1 MAIDTN
7 PYTNV
12 LNLGQGATPA
22 QIRGGKRPP
31 TGPPRGK
38 GGRPPYPGEPTGTGP
53 LPPVT
58 VSGTK
63 TRTNPN
69 NDPFDLPEW
78 VIRAHITATEEE
90 MREMYGLPDSVD
102 VDALRFN
109 RRALELANDQWF
121 GRITQYTDE
130 VRKGGRVTEYQRKRM
145 REYNELIADPLVPV
159 ATVKS
164 ARERDYKVNKLQL
177 EIEAGKELRAPP
189 TYFDIPYETV
199 LGEFDPSQAG
209 EVGDT
214 DLPYYTNPFSKE
226 PKRRKSP
233 GQQLRNLKDKFPVVA
248 ALVALTNPVI
258 AQNFDGITHAMDIEE
273 VLAQTLI
280 QRGEEMAA
288 SFSES
293 ASTTLK
299 LLQGTDTFG
308 RGRAGSDEAGKKFAE
323 DTVQSFKDL
332 ARITQL
338 SSDDVLQWYETRL
351 ADFQDQPIAK
361 QIAFNPFVVGGL
373 AYSGIKVGTGILRSG
388 RQLNRATL
396 IDLGEVDLLN
406 IRMADEIL
414 ERTDRS
420 LLAKATD
427 LPGVRQLRK
436 AINPSA
442 DLGHFAKGSD
452 EELLLQTSILY
463 KNWVAESR
471 TKVEFVMRQLRS
483 LGDWNKEF
491 GFRSKEGYP
500 TGLAHNVP
508 GTPVHGDLFEKANL
522 LPINIEGMSDITKN
536 LLSKTFPKFDEA
548 ARVMPNNPR
557 VVLTPVQKDMI
568 TALRQMYADAL
579 ELQVRNGIDVSE
591 LYQFDDL
598 VHFVARRTTKESG
611 GHIILD
617 HVRGGGTAAHLKS
630 RGRDPDSQLVKD
642 MSDQMKQGKYY
653 ISPVDTAEF
662 YMNEMYSAIVR
673 KRIAAHVAPAS
684 RRLATPEGVK
694 ASVAI
699 EKQMADRQVRSMRVV
714 KQVMR
719 ELNPAGATRAMMRR
733 AFPELED
740 EIDHVLS
747 FKGLTPDKMA
757 ADIVREIIRELPV
770 SKRAMRVEIR
780 KLLNRVPHMIE
791 RQDVMQAVSA
801 MGVSTREHVKTTS
814 EIFRAI
820 NKTLGK
826 VRADKLNELYKS
838 MEELHGPVAE
848 HMRDISRETGRLR
861 TKLIGKFPGEA
872 QARTAPFLSMRFGTK
887 AELGRIRTLKDPEK
901 FVKGLDKIFEDNGI
915 QPFKFVSDLNDAI
928 RLMKTTYDFGAAMI
942 QGLPTLMRDPEAWG
956 FSFGMSVR
964 AFKDD
969 GVRAAYVARNKD
981 WIIEAIENGVHLGST
996 EWTQSMERGGW
1007 FAKLAVVGQTNPS
1020 PIVRVGTGPL
1030 RQFYRF
1036 TGRFQSSFDT
1046 FLDLARLENYKALR
1060 GTAMRSKDP
1069 KALSSLADFVNKL
1082 TGTTDSSLL
1091 GVGATQRQFESAL
1104 VMFSPRYTRA
1114 TVALLGDM
1122 VRGGLRGSEA
1132 RIAIGRLFAGQAIL
1146 HIAGAASLD
1155 VEPNLIPGTAEFLK
1169 LPINGQLIGF
1179 GGKPNALLNLGI
1191 DLVQQLA
1198 GDNPEGLFTWNMIS
1212 QASYDENEFLK
1223 RLRYQFPWPMATGI
1237 NALTGVDPIGRHIV
1251 DPGDTRDIGDYTG
1264 QVVKSIGPFW
1274 ADAAIEAGGL
1284 EGLLT
1289 AGLGEASGLV
1299 TLPVQG
1305 RHKRDSMRDEH
1316 AQRLYRMT
1324 WDELGRDLYGA
1335 SKRDTIDALPEMQEV
1350 LKEARREEAQ
1360 FARNDERLHIK
1371 KTRERYDKEF
1381 IQTIMPIDARFKLG
1395 VDLDRAGFEMRK
1407 GVRGAMHTRSVQQRT
1422 LHEERQEYFTT
1433 ADEYYRELAK
1443 ESQLVAATNK
1453 RFDLMFNTQVLGVF
1467 GQPDPRRFDEIREEL
1482 VAEFGQ
1488 TVTIA
1493 AERESRRRW
1502 EALELPSSVQDWFDS
1517 REPLQPYWQAY
1528 KTALPE
1534 EDWPKWEVFDDPNG
1548 SEAAKN
1554 ILRRSSTDN
1563 YRRMEQLV
1571 EREREHIKRESHYVD
1586 EILMRFYDREPEPT
1600 HRDLTRRWSQRRR
1613 R

>member
-12 LNLGQGATPA
+12 LNLGQGAPA
-22 QIRGGKRPP
+22 QQIRP
-31 TGPPRGK
+31 
-38 GGRPPYPGEPTGTGP
+38 GGRPPVKPPSGGGRPPIPNQPTGGGRQRP
-53 LPPVT
+53 AT
-58 VSGTK
+58 VPGTQR
-63 TRTNPN
+63 RTNPN
-69 NDPFDLPEW
+69 NDPIDLPDW
-78 VIRAHITATEEE
+78 VIRAHITSTEEE
-90 MREMYGLPDSVD
+90 MREIYGLSDSVNI
-102 VDALRFN
+102 DALRFN
-109 RRALELANDQWF
+109 RRALELANDQWLD
-121 GRITQYTDE
+121 RITQYSDE
-130 VRKGGRVTEYQRKRM
+130 VDKGARVTEYQRRRM
-145 REYNELIADPLVPV
+145 REYNERIADPLVPT
-159 ATVKS
+159 ATAKP
-164 ARERDYKVNKLQL
+164 ARERDYKVNELQL
-177 EIEAGKELRAPP
+177 EIAAGKELRAPG
-189 TYFDIPYETV
+189 YFGIPYETI
-199 LGEFDPSQAG
+199 LGEFDRSQG
-209 EVGDT
+209 RNIDDT
-214 DLPYYTNPFSKE
+214 DIPYYENPFAKE
-226 PKRRKSP
+226 DKPRKSP
-233 GQQLRNLKDKFPVVA
+233 GRQLRDLKDKYPRIA
-248 ALVALTNPVI
+248 ALIGMASPGG
-258 AQNFDGITHAMDIEE
+258 AQVYANLEGISRAMDIEDI
-273 VLAQTLI
+273 LGQLLI
-280 QRGEEMAA
+280 QRGKDMAA
-288 SFSES
+288 NLPDSIK
-293 ASTTLK
+293 T
-299 LLQGTDTFG
+299 LQGAASG
-308 RGRAGSDEAGKKFAE
+308 GQVNRESINKFAE
-323 DTVQSFKDL
+323 ETVQSFKDL
-332 ARITQL
+332 TRVTQL
-338 SSDDVLQWYETRL
+338 GSDDVLQWYETRL
-351 ADFQDQPIAK
+351 GDFQDQPIAN

-373 AYSGIKVGTGILRSG
+373 AHAGVKVGTGILRSG

-396 IDLGEVDLLN
+396 IDLGEVDVLN

-463 KNWVAESR
+463 KNWAAEAR

-483 LGDWNKEF
+483 LGDWKKEF

-508 GTPVHGDLFEKANL
+508 GNPVHGDLFEKANL
-522 LPINIEGMSDITKN
+522 LPISTEGMSDITKN
-536 LLSKTFPKFDEA
+536 LLNKTFPKFDA
-548 ARVMPNNPR
+548 ATRVMPDNPL

-568 TALRQMYADAL
+568 IALRQMYADAL

-598 VHFVARRTTKESG
+598 VHFVARRTTKASG
-611 GHIILD
+611 GKIILD
-617 HVRGGGTAAHLKS
+617 HVRGGGSAAHLKS
-630 RGRDPDSQLVKD
+630 RGRDPNSQLVKD
-642 MSDQMKQGKYY
+642 MSDQMKEGKYY
-653 ISPVDTAEF
+653 ISPVETAEF
-662 YMNEMYSAIVR
+662 YLTEMYSAIVR

-684 RRLATPEGVK
+684 RRLATPDGVK

-699 EKQMADRQVRSMRVV
+699 EKQMSDRQVRSMRVV

-719 ELNPAGATRAMMRR
+719 GLNPAGATRAMMRR
-733 AFPELED
+733 AFPDLAD

-747 FKGLTPDKMA
+747 FKGFTPDKIA
-757 ADIVREIIRELPV
+757 AAIVKEIVSDLPV
-770 SKRAMRVEIR
+770 SKQAMRVELR
-780 KLLNRVPHMIE
+780 KLLGRVPHMIE
-791 RQDVMQAVSA
+791 RKDVMQAVSA

-826 VRADKLNELYKS
+826 VRADKLDELHKS
-838 MEELHGPVAE
+838 MDELHGPVAE
-848 HMRDISRETGRLR
+848 NMRDISRETGRFR
-861 TKLIGKFPGEA
+861 TKLAGSFPGESTS
-872 QARTAPFLSMRFGTK
+872 REFPNMRFGDK
-887 AELGRIRTLKDPEK
+887 VELGRIRTLKDPEK
-901 FVKGLDKIFEDNGI
+901 FVKGLDKIFDDNGI
-915 QPFKFVSDLNDAI
+915 QPFKFISDLNDAI

-964 AFKDD
+964 AFADD
-969 GVRAAYVARNKD
+969 GVRAAYIVRNKD
-981 WIIEAIENGVHLGST
+981 WIIEAIENGVHLGSS

-1007 FAKLAVVGQTNPS
+1007 FAKLAVVGQANPS
-1020 PIVRVGTGPL
+1020 PIVRVGTAPL
-1030 RQFYRF
+1030 RQFYKF

-1069 KALSSLADFVNKL
+1069 KALSSLGDFVNKL

-1091 GVGATQRQFESAL
+1091 GVGATQRQFEGAML
-1104 VMFSPRYTRA
+1104 MFSPRYTRA
-1114 TVALLGDM
+1114 TVALIGDM
-1122 VRGGLRGSEA
+1122 IRGGLRGSEA

-1146 HIAGAASLD
+1146 HIAGASALG

-1169 LPINGQLIGF
+1169 LPIAGQLVGF

-1191 DLVQQLA
+1191 DLVQQLG

-1251 DPGDTRDIGDYTG
+1251 DPGDTRDIGDYVG
-1264 QVVKSIGPFW
+1264 QVTKSIGPFW

-1284 EGLLT
+1284 DGLLT
-1289 AGLGEASGLV
+1289 AGLSEALGFV

-1316 AQRLYRMT
+1316 AQRLNRMS

-1335 SKRDTIDALPEMQEV
+1335 SKRATIDALPDMQDV

-1381 IQTIMPIDARFKLG
+1381 IQTVTPIDARFKLG
-1395 VDLDRAGFEMRK
+1395 LDLERSGFEMRK
-1407 GVRGAMHTRSVQQRT
+1407 GVRKAMHTRSVQQRT

-1433 ADEYYRELAK
+1433 ADEYYKELAK
-1443 ESQLVAATNK
+1443 ESPLVAATNK

-1467 GQPDPRRFDEIREEL
+1467 GQPDPRRFDEIHKEL
-1482 VAEFGQ
+1482 VAEFGL

-1493 AERESRRRW
+1493 AERESRQRW
-1502 EALELPSSVQDWFDS
+1502 DALELPSAVKDWYES
-1517 REPLQPYWQAY
+1517 RDQLQPYWQAY

-1534 EDWPKWEVFDDPNG
+1534 ADWPKWEVFDDPNG
-1548 SEAAKN
+1548 SEAAKDN
-1554 ILRRSSTDN
+1554 LRRSSTDN
-1563 YRRMEQLV
+1563 YKRMELLV
-1571 EREREHIKRESHYVD
+1571 EREREHIKRESQYVD
-1586 EILMRFYDREPEPT
+1586 EILMRFYDREPERT
-1600 HRDLTRRWSQRRR
+1600 HPELYRTWTQRSRP
-1613 R
+1613 